1 MISGSTYLVHFPDC
15 TETVHTIVLG
25 AVVPGHRAEPGTEVL
40 PGWIVTRLELNPR
53 RVGGRPVTFDVW
65 VTPRLE
71 SVTLNCSTSELEA
84 SRNESP
90 GEGDQTAAVPIRV

>member
-25 AVVPGHRAEPGTEVL
+25 EVVPGHRAEPGTEVL
-40 PGWIVTRLELNPR
+40 PGWIVTRLELNQR

-65 VTPRLE
+65 VAPRLE
-71 SVTLNCSTSELEA
+71 SLTLDCSGGPEA
-84 SRNESP
+84 SRNEP
-90 GEGDQTAAVPIRV
+90 PYEGDQTVAAPIRV